1 MKKVLFALIIV
12 ILITFGISTI
22 SMANNTVITNNEEK
36 TNIVGEVSKL
46 KEKAQSE
53 LEDYTERYGSESYGL
68 TAYILKKVQ
77 IFSIPFCFL
86 GVAISAIYQY
96 VIGIRKLDTRDK
108 GFYSLVGFVTLFVI
122 CQLLPLVFVIVIKG
136 WRG

>member
-1 MKKVLFALIIV
+1 MKKVFVALLIV
-12 ILITFGISTI
+12 IIMLGICTI
-22 SMANNTVITNNEEK
+22 SFANNTVITNKDGE
-36 TNIVGEVSKL
+36 TNIIGEVSKM
-46 KEKAQSE
+46 KEKAKSE
-53 LEDYTERYGSESYGL
+53 LDDYVERYGNEGYGL

-77 IFSIPFCFL
+77 IYSIPFCFL

-96 VIGIRKLDTRDK
+96 VLGIRKLDTRDK
-108 GFYSLVGFVTLFVI
+108 GFYALVGFVTLFVI